1 MNKLKLNSSSITFL
15 PILVC
20 IPIAYELFINFHIG
34 GIELFKEF
42 IISALNPKIN
52 NFESSVFTGN
62 YRVRGKKIAFTN
74 SEFTIGININRQPPT
89 LVEYISQQDN

>member
-42 IISALNPKIN
+42 IFSALNPKIN
-52 NFESSVFTGN
+52 NEIIF
-62 YRVRGKKIAFTN
+62 
-74 SEFTIGININRQPPT
+74 T
-89 LVEYISQQDN
+89 LVKRINQSIKLAEVI

>member
-52 NFESSVFTGN
+52 NEIIFTLVKRLN
-62 YRVRGKKIAFTN
+62 ETIFIAFFSWLISIIFGVN
-74 SEFTIGININRQPPT
+74 
-89 LVEYISQQDN
+89 LEYYLQKFFIKY